1 MWTDFIFDCS
11 QCSLHDGEL
20 WNQADFIRFE
30 IRYRLLAAVVCVK
43 CQTFLV
49 TENYKGVKL
58 MAEGWELLDILT
70 DFTLGRTMRSILA
83 GQCEDLGTL
92 HIKPASSPKRKLYI
106 RWAESSARE
115 VWGVDCMGSADT
127 ADGEMDIASSH
138 HHAPPLTPLSS
149 QGWPVTSYLWYS
161 LTVLCPNFTYT
172 VTYPLIFN
180 YWMTYPFVAIS
191 GYEDCLCHGLPEWHF
206 DAAITDMMTSDH
218 QRILVWF

>member
-1 MWTDFIFDCS
+1 
-11 QCSLHDGEL
+11 
-20 WNQADFIRFE
+20 
-30 IRYRLLAAVVCVK
+30 
-43 CQTFLV
+43 
-49 TENYKGVKL
+49 

-149 QGWPVTSYLWYS
+149 QGWPVTGYLWYS
-161 LTVLCPNFTYT
+161 LTVLCPNFSYT

-206 DAAITDMMTSDH
+206 DAAYWHDDQWSPANPSLVLANLHLFHSKLISPGEVVANVLKVQRVTGVERLGLERGDH
-218 QRILVWF
+218 NTLIYKHFTWLHN

>member
-1 MWTDFIFDCS
+1 MRAFRYPHRFHFGSHNEKHSGWTMWRFRHITQYTS
-11 QCSLHDGEL
+11 QSGKK
-20 WNQADFIRFE
+20 
-30 IRYRLLAAVVCVK
+30 VV
-43 CQTFLV
+43 
-49 TENYKGVKL
+49 YP
-58 MAEGWELLDILT
+58 
-70 DFTLGRTMRSILA
+70 LGRELREL
-83 GQCEDLGTL
+83 
-92 HIKPASSPKRKLYI
+92 SPR
-106 RWAESSARE
+106 
-115 VWGVDCMGSADT
+115 GVDCMGSADT